1 MSKKKKMQEKA
12 ATENRTAVQKKRE
25 DDYGYG
31 YGYGPDSPFTPI
43 IQLPPIVQ
51 PIIMMPIAPQIPD
64 IPMKGTDDF
73 DDFDDFDDDTF

>member
-12 ATENRTAVQKKRE
+12 EAERRAAMQRRRE
-25 DDYGYG
+25 DD

-51 PIIMMPIAPQIPD
+51 PIIMMPI
-64 IPMKGTDDF
+64 GTQMPNSRVRNDDDF
-73 DDFDDFDDDTF
+73 DDFDDFDDDLF

>member
-12 ATENRTAVQKKRE
+12 EAERRAAMQRRRE

-31 YGYGPDSPFTPI
+31 YGPNSPFTPI

-51 PIIMMPIAPQIPD
+51 PIIMMPI
-64 IPMKGTDDF
+64 GTQMPNSPVRNDDDF
-73 DDFDDFDDDTF
+73 DDFDDFDDDLF